1 MAIQYGLARK
11 RVGLADI
18 HSTVLSNMTMTDEG
32 QDINGGYYVTGYVN
46 SNAPGCGNPIEP
58 SIAVNVKNE
67 ALPGWKKITFKSRGT
82 FTAACWW
89 LNEAAPYANNISTFS
104 TAAGD
109 SIFKSLNCFELPQF
123 TVKTFACDNDS
134 TNAFHPSFLVG
145 SFREW
150 YQTRRRNVLTTLAGP
165 SIGLSCNSVGTGA
178 TITISDIYIFL

>member
-1 MAIQYGLARK
+1 MAIQYGIARK

-18 HSTVLSNMTMTDEG
+18 HSTILSNMTMTDEG
-32 QDINGGYYVTGYVN
+32 EDPNGGYYVTGYVN

-67 ALPGWKKITFKSRGT
+67 ALVGWREITFKSRGT
-82 FTAACWW
+82 FTAACWY
-89 LNEAAPYANNISTFS
+89 LNESSYVNNIHTFN
-104 TAAGD
+104 TALGD

-123 TVKTFACDNDS
+123 AVQTSACDNS
-134 TNAFHPSFLVG
+134 TTNAFHPTYLVG

-150 YQTRRRNVLTTLAGP
+150 YQTRRRNSLTALAGP

-178 TITISDIYIFL
+178 TITISDIYVFL